1 MTRWKAW
8 FFSKKAAAVLV
19 LVLLGAAGAAWQL
32 TRTENPADRF
42 LTAEVVRGTVEENV
56 TALGTLQPLQFV
68 DVGTQVTGQLRKL
81 HVDIGAR
88 VEKGQLLAEIDP
100 TLLQARVD
108 GTRATIKN
116 LSSQA
121 EERRAQLELARA
133 QHARNRTLFEA
144 DATSK
149 DSFQQSAAAEKTAA
163 AQVVGLGAQIEQARS
178 ALNADEANLR
188 YTKIYAPMTGTV
200 VSLTAREGQTL
211 VASQQAPVILRVA
224 ELKTMTVQ
232 AQVSEADVPKIYL
245 DMPVYF
251 TTLGQ
256 PDRRWEGK
264 VRQIL
269 PTPEVLN
276 NVVLYN
282 VLFDVDNAD
291 GALKPQ
297 MSAQVYFVLARAAD
311 DVLVVPSA
319 ALQPVGGARTRG
331 KGAGKDG
338 ERRKSQTDAEKA
350 AGSARQR
357 DSDPKQPGSDTKPT
371 ESAQGP
377 ADAKQ
382 SAADAK
388 GMETAKVERRP
399 RGERRGRGDG
409 AGRKRV
415 FTVRVLAGDKVEERE
430 VTVGVMN
437 RIQAEVLAGLNEGD
451 IVVIGSNE
459 AKKKGTQPPPK
470 MGKL

>member
-8 FFSKKAAAVLV
+8 FFSKKAVAVLV

-56 TALGTLQPLQFV
+56 TALGALQPLQFV
-68 DVGTQVTGQLRKL
+68 DVGTQVTGQLKKL
-81 HVDIGAR
+81 HVDIGLR

-108 GTRATIKN
+108 GTRATIRN

-121 EERRAQLELARA
+121 QERRAQLELARA
-133 QHARNRTLFEA
+133 QHARNSTLFEA

-149 DSFQQSAAAEKTAA
+149 DSFQQSAAGEKTAA

-178 ALNADEANLR
+178 TLNADEANLR

-224 ELKTMTVQ
+224 DLKTMTVQ
-232 AQVSEADVPKIYL
+232 AQVSEADVPKIVL

-269 PTPEVLN
+269 PTPDVLN

-331 KGAGKDG
+331 KSAGKDG
-338 ERRKSQTDAEKA
+338 EKRKARTDAEKA
-350 AGSARQR
+350 ESVARR
-357 DSDPKQPGSDTKPT
+357 ESDAKQPEPDGKRT
-371 ESAQGP
+371 ESAKSP
-377 ADAKQ
+377 AQVKP

-388 GMETAKVERRP
+388 GMETAKVERRA
-399 RGERRGRGDG
+399 RGERRTRDG

-415 FTVRVLAGDKVEERE
+415 FTVRVLVDDKVEERE
-430 VTVGVMN
+430 VIVGVMN
-437 RIQAEVLAGLNEGD
+437 RIQAEVLSGLNEGD
-451 IVVIGSNE
+451 VVVIGSIE
-459 AKKKGTQPPPK
+459 TKKKGSQPPPK

>member
-1 MTRWKAW
+1 MARGKAW
-8 FFSKKAAAVLV
+8 FLSKKAVAVLV
-19 LVLLGAAGAAWQL
+19 FVLLGAAGAAWQL
-32 TRTENPADRF
+32 TRTENVAD
-42 LTAEVVRGTVEENV
+42 LYITAEVERGTVEENV

-100 TLLQARVD
+100 TLLKARVD
-108 GTRATIKN
+108 GTRATIRN
-116 LSSQA
+116 LTSQGA
-121 EERRAQLELARA
+121 ERRAQLDLAMA

-144 DATSK
+144 DATSA
-149 DSFQQSAAAEKTAA
+149 DSYQQSAAGEKTAA
-163 AQVVGLGAQIEQARS
+163 AQVNGLRAQIEQAQS
-178 ALNADEANLR
+178 TLEADEANLR
-188 YTKIYAPMTGTV
+188 YTRIYAPMAGTV

-224 ELKTMTVQ
+224 NLSTMTVQ
-232 AQVSEADVPKIYL
+232 TQVSEADVPKIYV

-264 VRQIL
+264 VRQLL
-269 PTPEVLN
+269 PTPEVVN

-311 DVLVVPSA
+311 DVLVVPAA
-319 ALQPVGGARTRG
+319 ALQPAGAARTRG
-331 KGAGKDG
+331 KAAKGDRDAKRASSEGKKAGP
-338 ERRKSQTDAEKA
+338 DAPKEA
-350 AGSARQR
+350 AEA
-357 DSDPKQPGSDTKPT
+357 KQP
-371 ESAQGP
+371 
-377 ADAKQ
+377 
-382 SAADAK
+382 
-388 GMETAKVERRP
+388 ETAKAERRS
-399 RGERRGRGDG
+399 RGGRGKGADG
-409 AGRKRV
+409 KGRKRV
-415 FTVRVLAGDKVEERE
+415 FIARVLNDGRIEERE

-437 RIQAEVLAGLNEGD
+437 RIQAEVLSGLNEGD
-451 IVVIGSNE
+451 VVVIGTKE
-459 AKKKGTQPPPK
+459 TKKKGTPPAPK

>member
-1 MTRWKAW
+1 MRWKALIL
-8 FFSKKAAAVLV
+8 SRRA
-19 LVLLGAAGAAWQL
+19 LVLLVVVALAVGGIVWQL
-32 TRTENPADRF
+32 TRKENIADRY
-42 LTAEVVRGTVEENV
+42 LTAEVERGTVEENV
-56 TALGTLQPLQFV
+56 TALGTLQPLQYV
-68 DVGTQVTGQLRKL
+68 DVGTQVTGQLKKL

-108 GTRATIKN
+108 GTRATIRN
-116 LSSQA
+116 LTSQA
-121 EERRAQLELARA
+121 TERRAQFELAAA

-144 DATSK
+144 NATSA

-163 AQVVGLGAQIEQARS
+163 AQVEGLRAQIEQAQSTLRS
-178 ALNADEANLR
+178 DEANLR
-188 YTKIYAPMTGTV
+188 YTKIYAPMAGTV

-224 ELKTMTVQ
+224 DLKTMTVQ
-232 AQVSEADVPKIYL
+232 TQVSEADVPKIYV

-256 PDRRWEGK
+256 PNRRWEGK
-264 VRQIL
+264 VRQLL

-282 VLFDVDNAD
+282 VLFDVENSD

-311 DVLVVPSA
+311 DVLVVPAA
-319 ALQPVGGARTRG
+319 ALQPVGAARARG
-331 KGAGKDG
+331 KSAKQDR
-338 ERRKSQTDAEKA
+338 EKQAARKT
-350 AGSARQR
+350 
-357 DSDPKQPGSDTKPT
+357 
-371 ESAQGP
+371 GP
-377 ADAKQ
+377 DAKKD
-382 SAADAK
+382 AADAQPT
-388 GMETAKVERRP
+388 ETAKVERRP
-399 RGERRGRGDG
+399 RGARGKGGDG
-409 AGRKRV
+409 TPRKRV
-415 FTVRVLAGDKVEERE
+415 FTARVLVNDAIEERE

-437 RIQAEVLAGLNEGD
+437 RIQAEVLSGLNEGD
-451 IVVIGSNE
+451 VVVIGTQE
-459 AKKKGTQPPPK
+459 TKKKGTQPAPK

>member
-1 MTRWKAW
+1 MRWKAI
-8 FFSKKAAAVLV
+8 FFSKRAMVIVVVLALAVAAV
-19 LVLLGAAGAAWQL
+19 AWQL
-32 TRTENPADRF
+32 TRKENIADRYI
-42 LTAEVVRGTVEENV
+42 TAEVERGTVEENV

-68 DVGTQVTGQLRKL
+68 DVGTQVTGQLKKL

-108 GTRATIKN
+108 GTRATIRN
-116 LSSQA
+116 LTSQA
-121 EERRAQLELARA
+121 AERRAQFELAQA

-144 DATSK
+144 NATSA

-163 AQVVGLGAQIEQARS
+163 AQVEGLRAQIEQAQSTLRS
-178 ALNADEANLR
+178 DEANLR
-188 YTKIYAPMTGTV
+188 YTKIYAPMAGTV

-224 ELKTMTVQ
+224 DLKTMTVQ
-232 AQVSEADVPKIYL
+232 TQVSEADVPKIYV

-256 PDRRWEGK
+256 PNRRWEGK
-264 VRQIL
+264 VRQLL

-311 DVLVVPSA
+311 DVLVVPAA
-319 ALQPVGGARTRG
+319 ALQPAGAARARG
-331 KGAGKDG
+331 KSAKQ
-338 ERRKSQTDAEKA
+338 EREKK
-350 AGSARQR
+350 AGS
-357 DSDPKQPGSDTKPT
+357 
-371 ESAQGP
+371 
-377 ADAKQ
+377 DAKKEAGDGQ
-382 SAADAK
+382 TVD
-388 GMETAKVERRP
+388 TAKVERRS
-399 RGERRGRGDG
+399 RGGRAKGGDG
-409 AGRKRV
+409 ALRKRV
-415 FTVRVLAGDKVEERE
+415 YIARVLVNETIEERE

-437 RIQAEVLAGLNEGD
+437 RIQAEVLSGLNEGD
-451 IVVIGSNE
+451 VVVIGTQE
-459 AKKKGTQPPPK
+459 TKKKSTQPAKK